1 MVTRIPFDFNP
12 ALPTTLLTTQ
22 YEYIN
27 VNKDPE
33 LRKKMVKY
41 FLKKI
46 DKWKKTDKNWKSVK
60 VNTSS
65 KPFIKKLYKLLRKF
79 VKSSDAEWYDLIDN
93 RSVLKDYLRYRLGKK

>member
-1 MVTRIPFDFNP
+1 M
-12 ALPTTLLTTQ
+12 ALPYNLNPPIPTTILTTQ

-27 VNKDPE
+27 VNKDPN
-33 LRKKMVKY
+33 LRKKMLKY

-46 DKWKKTDKNWKSVK
+46 DNWKKTDKNWKSVR

-65 KPFIKKLYKLLRKF
+65 KEFIKKLYKLLRKY

-93 RSVLKDYLRYRLGKK
+93 KSVLKDYLRYRLGKK

>member
-1 MVTRIPFDFNP
+1 M
-12 ALPTTLLTTQ
+12 ALPYNLNPPIPTTILTTQ

-27 VNKDPE
+27 VNKDPN
-33 LRKKMVKY
+33 LRKKMLKY

-46 DKWKKTDKNWKSVK
+46 DNWKKTDKNWKSVR

-65 KPFIKKLYKLLRKF
+65 KEFIKKLYKLLRTY

-93 RSVLKDYLRYRLGKK
+93 KSVLKDYLRYRLGKK

>member
-1 MVTRIPFDFNP
+1 MVTPLPYNLNSAF
-12 ALPTTLLTTQ
+12 PTTYLSSH

-27 VNKDPE
+27 VNKDPN

-60 VNTSS
+60 VNTKS
-65 KPFIKKLYKLLRKF
+65 KSFIKKLYKLLRKY
-79 VKSSDAEWYDLIDN
+79 VNNSDAEWYDLIDN
-93 RSVLKDYLRYRLGKK
+93 RSVLKDYLRSKMR